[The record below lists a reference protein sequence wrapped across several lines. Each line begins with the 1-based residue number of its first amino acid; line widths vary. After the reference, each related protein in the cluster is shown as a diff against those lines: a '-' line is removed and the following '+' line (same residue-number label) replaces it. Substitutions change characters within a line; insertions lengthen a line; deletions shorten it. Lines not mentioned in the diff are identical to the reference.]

1 MKRAIIVV
9 GLGFGDEG
17 KGAVVDSLVAK
28 TRASLVVR
36 FNGGAQA
43 AHHVVTPDGREHCF
57 SQLGAGSFHGAAT
70 HLSRYTILEPLGF
83 ARELRT
89 FPGDKPK
96 WTVDPRA
103 LVIAPVQRFM
113 NIMREKARGLDKHGT
128 CGMGIGETVSD
139 GENSIRAFEFNDR
152 CSVKIRLQHLTDMK
166 LAIAHALKWELP
178 HVDLDDVN
186 RRWLD
191 AADQMLKYNLVEDD
205 AIMARTT
212 GTIIF
217 EGAQGVLLDEL
228 WGFHPHT
235 TWSTTTDANAWTML
249 HEDDHVE
256 VIGVIRA
263 HATRHGAGP
272 FPTEDVNVNVP
283 VTERNSDATFQGSF
297 RMGHLDLPL
306 LQYALCRV
314 PSISGIA
321 VTHLDCPSP
330 MVCTGYNGLIHWP
343 WSDERITTLAAQERL
358 GNELRAAQP
367 VYQPL
372 KRAEVVSRIEHLNV
386 PVWLQSFGPTRDH
399 HVFSSELISACK
411 HVA

>member
-43 AHHVVTPDGREHCF
+43 AHHVITPDGREHCF

-70 HLSRYTILEPLGF
+70 HLSRFTILEPLGF

-96 WTVDPRA
+96 WTIDRRA

-113 NIMREKARGLDKHGT
+113 NIMREKARGLDRHGT
-128 CGMGIGETVSD
+128 CGMGIGETVAD
-139 GENSIRAFEFNDR
+139 GELSIQAFEFSDR
-152 CSVKIRLQHLTDMK
+152 NAVQRRLQQLTELK
-166 LAIAHALKWELP
+166 LSLARKANWELLN
-178 HVDLDDVN
+178 VDIDKLN
-186 RRWLD
+186 ERWLD
-191 AADQMLKYNLVEDD
+191 AGDQMFHGHLANDEVVLSQ
-205 AIMARTT
+205 AR
-212 GTIIF
+212 GAVIF
-217 EGAQGVLLDEL
+217 EGAQGVLLDET

-235 TWSTTTDANAWTML
+235 TWSNTTDANAWAIL
-249 HEDDHVE
+249 PANADVE
-256 VIGVIRA
+256 VIGVTRA

-272 FPTEDVNVNVP
+272 FPTEDANIKVP
-283 VTERNSDATFQGSF
+283 TTERNSDGTFQGVF

-306 LQYALCRV
+306 LKYALCRI
-314 PSISGIA
+314 PMISGIA

-343 WSDERITTLAAQERL
+343 WLDERITTLAAQERL

-367 VYQPL
+367 VYEPL
-372 KRAEVVSRIEHLNV
+372 KRGEIISRIEHLNV

-399 HVFSSELISACK
+399 HVFSSELISVCK